1 MAFFQT
7 KITHSRLTFSAFSS
21 EDMMEIGQTLVDH
34 IKHRISQDLLDITD
48 SPAPPLNT
56 RYAQEKVK
64 GRYVALGG
72 GKRYKGAPV
81 RDWTLRGRTMQSLK
95 VKTAS
100 EELAT
105 IGPVSRESY
114 IIIAARNKRD
124 HLWGV
129 SPEDLAAMNLM
140 VRNVL
145 TRRSPLRA
153 SGTETITISHAA

>member
-1 MAFFQT
+1 
-7 KITHSRLTFSAFSS
+7 
-21 EDMMEIGQTLVDH
+21 MMDIGQSLVDH

-72 GKRYKGAPV
+72 GKRYRGAPV

-95 VKTAS
+95 VKTAN
-100 EELAT
+100 EGLAT

-129 SPEDLAAMNLM
+129 SPEDLAAMNLT
-140 VRNVL
+140 VRDVL

-153 SGTETITISHAA
+153 SGTETVTVDAKVA